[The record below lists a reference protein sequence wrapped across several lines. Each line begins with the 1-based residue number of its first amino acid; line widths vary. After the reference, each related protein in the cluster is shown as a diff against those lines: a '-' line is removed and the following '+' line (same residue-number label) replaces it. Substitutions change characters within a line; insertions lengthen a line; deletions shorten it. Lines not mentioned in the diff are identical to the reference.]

1 MLDLLLKSLNQ
12 NIATYEREL
21 IPLLTKE
28 YKQSRKA
35 RDIGKI
41 SLVEIAHDKDIIE
54 ARFED
59 CKACEHFVKLT
70 SQCLKC
76 GCFMKVK
83 TRVAGA
89 SCPVGEWDKVIIGD
103 RKIVPQTAR

>member
-1 MLDLLLKSLNQ
+1 MAQYEADDYAIKNEKLDLRTIPKRMKNLLL
-12 NIATYEREL
+12 Y
-21 IPLLTKE
+21 
-28 YKQSRKA
+28 
-35 RDIGKI
+35 
-41 SLVEIAHDKDIIE
+41 DKDIIE
-54 ARFED
+54 ARFEE

-89 SCPVGEWDKVIIGD
+89 SCPVGKWGKETIGD
-103 RKIVPQTAR
+103 KKIVPLPTT